1 MFKFHKNIKNS
12 LKTTTELSIFR
23 SIIALGFAGID
34 TIWALYMSSFNLSE
48 SMIGFIS
55 AGLIIISLLFS
66 SYSTVILETFNE
78 MKILFISLII
88 FIISYI
94 SISFFDNLYFFIG
107 ISVILTVF
115 SILRI
120 DSFDIL
126 FRDEAGDENLNEEEG
141 ILYTLLNISWFL
153 GPLIAG
159 FILASYGINFV
170 FLSSAIFILIGI
182 LVLKRLNIKTKK
194 KKREKIDKNIFQN
207 LKEFVN
213 NKKLLIAYSIGAGI
227 EIWYAIIYIYVPL
240 FIIKA
245 GLGEEIVGIFLSLI
259 IVPLVIFE
267 YKISKLTKK
276 NGFKWFLSGGFI
288 ILGISGILVFFI
300 SNIYYILGVLV
311 LAHIAMAA
319 LEPLQD
325 IYFFKQVNSNEE
337 EKFYPIFATSSD
349 LGGFIGKISIAFI
362 LLFLPD
368 KFSYLVISLF
378 MFLIAFICLKIKK

>member
-1 MFKFHKNIKNS
+1 MFKFHKKIKNS